1 VAKYNLELVKKV
13 EQRNPTTNTHQNQSL
28 VVDKVSNMKDT
39 FSKKEYTCKCGTL
52 NERYIWHSELKTY
65 TFKCNKCNKELD
77 LNNLKSK
84 EVPQTASIR
93 TPTKNR

>member
-1 VAKYNLELVKKV
+1 LELVKKV
-13 EQRNPTTNTHQNQSL
+13 EQRNLTINIHQNQSQ
-28 VVDKVSNMKDT
+28 VVDKVTNMKDT

-52 NERYIWHSELKTY
+52 NERYIWHSEVKTY
-65 TFKCNKCNKELD
+65 TLKCNKCSKELD

-84 EVPQTASIR
+84 EIPQTASIR

>member
-1 VAKYNLELVKKV
+1 LVAEKREG
-13 EQRNPTTNTHQNQSL
+13 QRNLIINIHQNQNQ
-28 VVDKVSNMKDT
+28 VVDKVTNMKDT

-52 NERYIWHSELKTY
+52 NERYIWHSEVKTY
-65 TFKCNKCNKELD
+65 TLKCNKCSKELD

>member
-1 VAKYNLELVKKV
+1 
-13 EQRNPTTNTHQNQSL
+13 
-28 VVDKVSNMKDT
+28 MKDT

-52 NERYIWHSELKTY
+52 NERYIWHSEVKTY
-65 TFKCNKCNKELD
+65 TLKCNKCSKELD

-84 EVPQTASIR
+84 EVLQTPSIR

>member
-1 VAKYNLELVKKV
+1 MELVKKV
-13 EQRNPTTNTHQNQSL
+13 EQRNLTINIHQNQSQ
-28 VVDKVSNMKDT
+28 VVDKVTNMKDT

-52 NERYIWHSELKTY
+52 NERYIWHSEVKTY
-65 TFKCNKCNKELD
+65 TLKCNKCSKELD

-84 EVPQTASIR
+84 EIPQTASIR